1 MKKTFHELCEIIKK
15 NITECTVKDVKEMK
29 KNNEDHILIDIREDN
44 EFEKGRIKGA
54 VHLGKGII
62 ERDIHL
68 FVNDHDKKIVLYCG
82 GGYRSAIA
90 AESLQKMGYTN
101 VHSMDGGWKGWNAEE
116 GEVELPL

>member
-1 MKKTFHELCEIIKK
+1 M
-15 NITECTVKDVKEMK
+15 EMK